1 VNGFTGAGD
10 PTIEAVAHFILKCMA
25 QFRCGLCGDPARHLA
40 IFAPSIWFSRRVS
53 KREIFYTL
61 CDECI
66 ALPDWAERAEEA
78 IVEGELPSRERG
90 GFSGNA

>member
-1 VNGFTGAGD
+1 MNGFANADD
-10 PTIEAVAHFILKCMA
+10 PNIEALARFILARMA
-25 QFRCGLCGDPARHLA
+25 QFRCGLCGDPARHLV
-40 IFAPSIWFSRRVS
+40 IFAPSIRFARRVS

-78 IVEGELPSRERG
+78 IVEDMTGVG
-90 GFSGNA
+90 KN